1 MAQSTISQFVLCKA
15 NELSM
20 ANKALTRIR
29 NPLLGFSNA
38 SPKKKS
44 FQRNYAPS
52 LTKWECR
59 ELLLVFWQ
67 IKMCGCLSS
76 EHQQEIILEE
86 KSWTLV
92 QLLGGFYHS
101 CSIDRHYIF
110 ISSSPKFSDL
120 NTRNYFPRQVR
131 SLIHKYSTRIFRAK
145 LRAETQQDFMST
157 QVQDFSHETS
167 QFVLN
172 SWRKSSSIFVF

>member
-1 MAQSTISQFVLCKA
+1 MSQFVLCKS
-15 NELSM
+15 NELSV
-20 ANKALTRIR
+20 ANKAFTRIR

-38 SPKKKS
+38 PLRRRAFRETMLHPS
-44 FQRNYAPS
+44 QNENAGNYFCYFE
-52 LTKWECR
+52 K
-59 ELLLVFWQ
+59 

-76 EHQQEIILEE
+76 EHQQEIILEK

-92 QLLGGFYHS
+92 QLLGGFYPS

-120 NTRNYFPRQVR
+120 NTRNNFPRQVR
-131 SLIHKYSTRIFRAK
+131 SLIHKYSTRIFRVE

-172 SWRKSSSIFVF
+172 SWRKKSSSIFIF